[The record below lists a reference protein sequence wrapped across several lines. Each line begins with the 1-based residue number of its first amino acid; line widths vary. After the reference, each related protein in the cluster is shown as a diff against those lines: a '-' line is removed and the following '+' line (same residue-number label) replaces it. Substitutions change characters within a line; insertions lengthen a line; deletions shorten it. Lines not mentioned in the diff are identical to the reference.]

1 MIAESVDTFEGAADM
16 AGKLNAQLGLQI
28 NSVELLN
35 ADHNERINIMRREF
49 QQSGKNFDDMG
60 RRQRQAVA
68 EMLGVDVDMA
78 SRLFGDPMSFAKVDA
93 ERAEALERSK
103 QLTTAN
109 QRLAAAADKVT
120 IALEPVAT
128 AMANL
133 AVGIANVVSS
143 PFVVYLSLT
152 TGLIYGLTKAFF
164 ALKAGMALLRA
175 AREADTVSQAFKIMM
190 NKKESDSNE
199 TLSDSMNKV
208 NKTSKFSSEGFKNF
222 AKSAKDL
229 AKPLFALGVAI
240 VALGVG
246 IFFAAK
252 GMALLVDAF
261 AGVGENAMAAALGI
275 GLLIVPFV
283 AFVAA
288 AAFMATTGVGF
299 AAAGVLAAMGFGALM
314 LGGGIALA
322 AYGMSLFVESIK
334 GLTEGEASAG
344 VQLLQTLPE
353 LFLAVG
359 TAGFLLGFAVK
370 PLLAVGI
377 AIAGIGLGIGIV
389 SSRFDLLAASM
400 LRVVDASKS
409 MTANLAGFEAIE
421 RIITVSTNVTPV
433 ELENME
439 RVMGA
444 VVRVGETA
452 RATEATGLDRL
463 ADSILNMFTGTGGGS
478 STTQKEV
485 VLQVD
490 STKLGKVIVDILSDN
505 YGMRI
510 AR

>member
-1 MIAESVDTFEGAADM
+1 
-16 AGKLNAQLGLQI
+16 
-28 NSVELLN
+28 
-35 ADHNERINIMRREF
+35 
-49 QQSGKNFDDMG
+49 
-60 RRQRQAVA
+60 
-68 EMLGVDVDMA
+68 
-78 SRLFGDPMSFAKVDA
+78 
-93 ERAEALERSK
+93 
-103 QLTTAN
+103 
-109 QRLAAAADKVT
+109 
-120 IALEPVAT
+120 
-128 AMANL
+128 
-133 AVGIANVVSS
+133 
-143 PFVVYLSLT
+143 
-152 TGLIYGLTKAFF
+152 
-164 ALKAGMALLRA
+164 
-175 AREADTVSQAFKIMM
+175 
-190 NKKESDSNE
+190 
-199 TLSDSMNKV
+199 
-208 NKTSKFSSEGFKNF
+208 
-222 AKSAKDL
+222 
-229 AKPLFALGVAI
+229 
-240 VALGVG
+240 
-246 IFFAAK
+246 
-252 GMALLVDAF
+252 
-261 AGVGENAMAAALGI
+261 MAAALGI
-275 GLLIVPFV
+275 GLLIIPFV

-299 AAAGVLAAMGFGALM
+299 AAAAVLAAMGFGALM

-490 STKLGKVIVDILSDN
+490 GKKLGKVIVDILTDE